1 MMPVD
6 RRDGTR
12 ARHSLEM
19 TATQNGDLVMMLL
32 SNLELSNA
40 V

>member
-1 MMPVD
+1 MPVD
-6 RRDGTR
+6 RRDEAR
-12 ARHSLEM
+12 VRHSWD
-19 TATQNGDLVMMLL
+19 TATYNGDLLMMLV